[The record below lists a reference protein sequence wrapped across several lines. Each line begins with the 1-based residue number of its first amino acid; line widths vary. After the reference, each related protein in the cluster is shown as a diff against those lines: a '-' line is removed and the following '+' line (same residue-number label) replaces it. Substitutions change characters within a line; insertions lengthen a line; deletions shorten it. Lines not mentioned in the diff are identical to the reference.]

1 MTRQEFENG
10 TPFRIKGIHNDK
22 GSSTY
27 YFKDGSISKQIRS
40 NVDERV
46 LTDDYHL
53 NIDEVSNKWFSG
65 FVYVVTKKVTVK
77 HKFEDLVEFVEE
89 GI

>member
-10 TPFRIKGIHNDK
+10 TPFRVKGIHTDK

-27 YFKDGSISKQIRS
+27 YFHDGVISKQIRS
-40 NVDERV
+40 NIDERT

-53 NIDEVSNKWFSG
+53 NVDEVSNKWFSG
-65 FVYVVTKKVTVK
+65 FVYVMTKKVTVK
-77 HKFEDLVEFVEE
+77 HKFEDLVVFE
-89 GI
+89 